1 MIGAEWKKLLRQR
14 WLIGIAILLIFVDV
28 GLFLNTQYTEKKDR
42 VAAVPLFAEYQK
54 ETADMTNEQAQEY
67 LTDQLNTLSNFQFVQ
82 IALNGEV
89 DEGLLQGLVEENPNI
104 LEEYQQAG
112 YEEDPLA
119 LMTKI
124 QVISELLGQ
133 YQNVSGYQAYLESIQ
148 TQYEQMKD
156 SSFYE
161 GRPYA
166 EAQGK
171 KTTEDFA
178 KLQGTEPEIGMN
190 WGVEALM
197 EEQISSE
204 ILILLALGICIVLVS
219 QDRTH
224 DLFGLLRSCRR
235 GHGCLIAAKFA
246 IALTAVL
253 FLGISVYGSQIA
265 IAWKLYC

>member
-166 EAQGK
+166 EA
-171 KTTEDFA
+171 
-178 KLQGTEPEIGMN
+178 
-190 WGVEALM
+190 
-197 EEQISSE
+197 
-204 ILILLALGICIVLVS
+204 
-219 QDRTH
+219 
-224 DLFGLLRSCRR
+224 
-235 GHGCLIAAKFA
+235 
-246 IALTAVL
+246 
-253 FLGISVYGSQIA
+253 
-265 IAWKLYC
+265 